1 MKITIVGLG
10 YVGLGLG
17 TLLSQYHEVV
27 ALDIDEKKISNI
39 NKKISPIE
47 DSGIIHYLK
56 NKNLNLLAT
65 TNKDSAYRDSNFI
78 IICTP
83 TNYNVETN
91 EFDTSSVKSC
101 IEDAIKINP
110 NCPIIIKSTIPVGF
124 TDEVR
129 SFFKKD
135 NIIFSPEFLREGRA
149 LEDNIKP
156 SRIIVGDTC
165 QDAKNFSELLIE
177 IVDYQSKNI
186 QLHFMKSSE
195 AEAVKLFS
203 NTYLAMRIAYF
214 NELDSY
220 CELNNLD
227 TSNVING
234 ISSDTRIGN
243 YYNNPSFGYGG
254 YCLPKDTQ
262 QLLKNYEKVP
272 SKLIQ
277 AIVDANT
284 TRKDFIANQVLKKTN
299 GTVGIYRL
307 VMKEGSD
314 NIRESAVQGV
324 MKRIKSKGIKI
335 IVYEPKI
342 QDKDFFGSEVFK
354 DLDKFKTNSDLIVAN
369 RYSEELED
377 VQSKVYSR
385 DIFKVN

>member
-1 MKITIVGLG
+1 MKITIVGTG

-17 TLLSQYHEVV
+17 TLLSQFHEVV
-27 ALDIDEKKISNI
+27 ALDIDEKKINYI

-47 DSGIIHYLK
+47 DSGIIHYFK
-56 NKNLNLLAT
+56 NKSLNLLAT
-65 TNKDSAYRDSNFI
+65 KDKKLAYQDSNFI

-83 TNYNVETN
+83 TNYDVETN
-91 EFDTSSVKSC
+91 EFDTSTVSSS
-101 IEDAIKINP
+101 IEDAIKFNP

-124 TDEVR
+124 TYKLR

-135 NIIFSPEFLREGRA
+135 NIIFSPEFLREGSA

-156 SRIIVGDTC
+156 SRIIVGDTS

-177 IVDYQSKNI
+177 ITDHQLNNI
-186 QLHFMKSSE
+186 QLLFMKPSE

-220 CELNNLD
+220 CEINNLD
-227 TSNVING
+227 TSKVISG
-234 ISSDTRIGN
+234 ISSDDRIGN

-284 TRKDFIANQVLKKTN
+284 TRKDFIASQILKKTN

-335 IVYEPKI
+335 IVYEPRI
-342 QDKDFFGSEVFK
+342 QDEVFFGSEVFK
-354 DLDKFKTNSDLIVAN
+354 DLDKFKSNSDLIVAN
-369 RYSEELED
+369 RYSKELED
-377 VQSKVYSR
+377 VLSKVYSR
-385 DIFKVN
+385 DIFEIN

>member
-10 YVGLGLG
+10 YVGLSLG
-17 TLLSQYHEVV
+17 TLLSQYHNVV
-27 ALDIDEKKISNI
+27 ALDIDEKKISKI
-39 NKKISPIE
+39 NNKISPIE
-47 DSGIIHYLK
+47 DNGINRFFK
-56 NKNLNLLAT
+56 SKNLDLHAT
-65 TNKDSAYRDSNFI
+65 TDKKLAYNDSDYI

-83 TNYNVETN
+83 TNYDIKTN
-91 EFDTSSVKSC
+91 EFDTTTVRSSIK
-101 IEDAIKINP
+101 DAIEINP
-110 NCPIIIKSTIPVGF
+110 KCPIAIKSTVPVGF
-124 TDEVR
+124 TDEAKI
-129 SFFKKD
+129 FFEKD
-135 NIIFSPEFLREGRA
+135 NIIFSPEFLREGSA
-149 LEDNIKP
+149 LEDNINP
-156 SRIIVGDTC
+156 SRIVVGDLSK
-165 QDAKNFSELLIE
+165 DAETLAGLLTEISELE
-177 IVDYQSKNI
+177 PKKI
-186 QLHFMKSSE
+186 QLEFMKSSE

-220 CELNNLD
+220 CEIHKLD
-227 TSNVING
+227 TSKVISG
-234 ISSDTRIGN
+234 ISGDPRIGN

-277 AIVDANT
+277 AIVEANT
-284 TRKDFIANQVLKKTN
+284 TRKDFIANQILEKTN
-299 GTVGIYRL
+299 RTVGIYRL

-324 MKRIKSKGIKI
+324 MKRIKSKGLKV

-342 QDKDFFGSEVFK
+342 QDISFFGSEVYKNLDEFK
-354 DLDKFKTNSDLIVAN
+354 KNSDLIVAN
-369 RYSEELED
+369 RYSSELED
-377 VQSKVYSR
+377 VFSKVYSR